1 MVYGIY
7 RIYIYIYYV
16 SANKMTKRRLLAAK
30 RMFKK
35 KRRKIQIDTYITYS
49 TAKQINI
56 LLAKN
61 VCRKIM
67 VFQHLMKKKRKKHGS
82 SIMKCY

>member
-1 MVYGIY
+1 MVYIE
-7 RIYIYIYYV
+7 YIYIHYV
-16 SANKMTKRRLLAAK
+16 SANKMTKRRLFAAK
-30 RMFKK
+30 KMFKK
-35 KRRKIQIDTYITYS
+35 KRRNIQIDTYITYS